1 MRLAVLIPCHNEAAV
16 IARKLRN
23 LAAARFP
30 DSSEP
35 HVVVVI
41 DDGSSDATAAVARAE
56 LAVFGPK
63 SGATAR
69 IEARVI
75 ANDVRPGKT
84 GAIEAGLR
92 AVAGRC
98 DLVVLT
104 DADVVLAPAALLELA
119 RAFERDPRLGMA
131 TGTQR
136 FVRSLCDDGTLRAAD
151 GNALQGEPSFYDWA
165 AARVRRLESRSGL
178 VFSVHGQL
186 MAWRASLALVPTAGV
201 AADDLDLML
210 QARSAGQRI
219 EQVAGAV
226 FCEVRAPKGDARR
239 QQAVRRARAYHQFLR
254 HPRIDELRERG
265 SWLARR
271 QASLYLQAGRARG
284 PWTILAMGS
293 IFLAGW
299 HFGPTAAIV
308 VTCVD
313 AALFLPPWILMRIVR
328 SRMEVAEALEARS
341 RMGERWETARR

>member
-23 LAAARFP
+23 LGAAEFP
-30 DSSEP
+30 ASSEP
-35 HVVVVI
+35 HLIVVI
-41 DDGSSDATAAVARAE
+41 DDGSSDTTAAIARAE
-56 LAVFGPK
+56 LAVFEPK
-63 SGATAR
+63 MGQSAR
-69 IEARVI
+69 VEARVI
-75 ANDVRPGKT
+75 PNDVRAGKT

-92 AVAGRC
+92 TVAGRC

-104 DADVVLAPAALLELA
+104 DADVVIEATALLEFT

-131 TGTQR
+131 TGAQR
-136 FVRSLCDDGTLRAAD
+136 FVRSLSDDGTLRGA
-151 GNALQGEPSFYDWA
+151 GGSTLQGEPSFYDWA
-165 AARVRRLESRSGL
+165 AACVRKLESRAGL

-186 MAWRASLALVPTAGV
+186 MAWRAQLALVPTAGV

-210 QARSAGQRI
+210 QVRSAGQRI
-219 EQVAGAV
+219 EQVPGAV

-239 QQAVRRARAYHQFLR
+239 QQGVRRARAYHQFLR

-271 QASLYLQAGRARG
+271 QASLYLQAGRVRG
-284 PWTILAMGS
+284 PWAILALGS

-299 HFGPTAAIV
+299 HFGPTAALV
-308 VTCVD
+308 VTIVD
-313 AALFLPPWILMRIVR
+313 GALFLPPWILLRIVR

-341 RMGERWETARR
+341 RLGERWETARR

>member
-23 LAAARFP
+23 LGAAEFP
-30 DSSEP
+30 ASSEP
-35 HVVVVI
+35 HLVVVI
-41 DDGSSDATAAVARAE
+41 DDGSSDATAAIASAK
-56 LAVFGPK
+56 LAVFRPK
-63 SGATAR
+63 TGATAR
-69 IEARVI
+69 VEARVI
-75 ANDVRPGKT
+75 PNDVRAGKS

-104 DADVVLAPAALLELA
+104 DADVVIATDALVELA
-119 RAFERDPRLGMA
+119 RAFGRDSRLGMA
-131 TGTQR
+131 TGKQR
-136 FVRSLCDDGTLRAAD
+136 FVRSLADDGTLSGTGGA
-151 GNALQGEPSFYDWA
+151 ALQGEPSFYDGA
-165 AARVRRLESRSGL
+165 AASVRRVESQVGL

-186 MAWRASLALVPTAGV
+186 MAWRESLALVPTAGI

-210 QARSAGQRI
+210 QVRSKGARI
-219 EQVAGAV
+219 EQVAQAV

-239 QQAVRRARAYHQFLR
+239 QQVVRRARAYHQFLR
-254 HPRIDELRERG
+254 HPRIGELRERG

-271 QASLYLQAGRARG
+271 QASLYLQGGRVRG

-299 HFGPTAAIV
+299 HFGPNAAIL
-308 VTCVD
+308 VTCLD